1 MNSDELKKMLTTTK
15 DFDLDK
21 LAVQAMIPLIEQM
34 EQVNK
39 NLDRIGDKLNNLTDA
54 AKTMARKS

>member
-21 LAVQAMIPLIEQM
+21 LAVQAMISLIEQM

>member
-1 MNSDELKKMLTTTK
+1 MNADELKKMCTTTK

-21 LAVQAMIPLIEQM
+21 VAVQAMISLIEQM

>member
-21 LAVQAMIPLIEQM
+21 LAVQVMISLIEQM